1 MLLEREGAV
10 KPIVRVKNLTKRFGD
25 LVALD
30 SVSFDVSEG
39 ECFGLLGPNG
49 AGKTTTIKML
59 YGLSTV
65 TSGELFVADLPVP
78 ERLREIKRLLGVVPQ
93 ENNLDPDLTVLEN
106 LLAYA
111 RYFDLPKQEA
121 QRRAIE
127 LLQFVELDGR
137 RDARIEELSAGMK
150 RRLIIARALLH
161 HPKILLLDEP
171 TTGLD
176 PQARHLIWQRLRKL
190 KRGGITLILTTHYME
205 EAEQLSDRVAILDKG
220 KILQMGSPRELVLKE
235 VGSEV
240 IELRLEEGEEP
251 RIQELVEGDGLGW
264 EKAGDTLYLYCR
276 DGRAILHSLAKLP
289 HLKLLHRPATLED
302 LFLRLTGR
310 RLHE

>member
-1 MLLEREGAV
+1 MM

-30 SVSFDVSEG
+30 SVSFEVLEG

-59 YGLSTV
+59 YGLCTV
-65 TSGELFVADLPVP
+65 TSGKLFVADLSAP
-78 ERLREIKRLLGVVPQ
+78 ERLREIKRLLGIIPQ

-106 LLAYA
+106 LIAYA

-121 QRRAIE
+121 QKRAME
-127 LLQFVELDGR
+127 LLQLVELDGR

-190 KRGGITLILTTHYME
+190 KREGVTMLLTTHYME
-205 EAEQLSDRVAILDKG
+205 EAEQLSDRVAILEKG
-220 KILQMGSPRELVLKE
+220 KILRIGPPRELVLKE

-240 IELRLEEGEEP
+240 IELRLEGGEEP
-251 RIQELVEGDGLGW
+251 PIQELVEGDSLRW

-276 DGRAILHSLAKLP
+276 DGRRVLRALSPLP

-310 RLHE
+310 RHQE

>member
-1 MLLEREGAV
+1 MFPEQEGVV

-30 SVSFDVSEG
+30 SISFDVSEG

-59 YGLSTV
+59 YGLCTV
-65 TSGELFVADLPVP
+65 TSGKLFVADLSVP

-106 LLAYA
+106 LLVYA
-111 RYFDLPKQEA
+111 RYFDLPKKEA

-137 RDARIEELSAGMK
+137 KDAKIEELSAGMK

-190 KRGGITLILTTHYME
+190 KREGTTLILTTHYME
-205 EAEQLSDRVAILDKG
+205 EAEQLSDRVAILEKG
-220 KILQMGSPRELVLKE
+220 KILRIGPPRELVLAE

-276 DGRAILHSLAKLP
+276 DGRAILPILAKLP

-302 LFLRLTGR
+302 LFLKLTGR
-310 RLHE
+310 RLRE